1 MQPWFIFHYKRHD
14 FLVFFLFLLEALFLS
29 SEVTSE
35 RVFSIKLSGF
45 PSQEDMNLYVPFK

>member
-45 PSQEDMNLYVPFK
+45 PSQEDMSLYVRFK